1 MAIESEAEAIGR
13 AVAALNAAHDEDPHR
28 RLHQG
33 VERPVERVW
42 CDTVADWVMRLA
54 PGASAALRLAAHSQ
68 HLERWQDPRSNWP
81 EGRAGYLRWRKARQR
96 AHADRAQQLLADA
109 GCEHRLIERV
119 QQLIR
124 KEQLA
129 RDPEAALLEDAA
141 CLTFLE
147 LDLADFA
154 ARHDR
159 EDVLRILRKTWQKMS
174 PAGRNAA
181 RGMTLPNVSAELVAE
196 ALADG

>member
-1 MAIESEAEAIGR
+1 MAQEAEALGR
-13 AVAALNAAHDEDPHR
+13 AIAALNAAHDEDPQR

-54 PGASAALRLAAHSQ
+54 PDASTALRLAAHAQ

-96 AHADRAQQLLADA
+96 AHADRALELLGEA
-109 GCEHRLIERV
+109 GCDPALIERV

-129 RDPEAALLEDAA
+129 RDPEVAVLEDAA

-154 ARHDR
+154 ARHER

-174 PAGRNAA
+174 PAGRDAA
-181 RGMTLPNVSAELVAE
+181 RGMTLPPVSAKLVTE
-196 ALADG
+196 ALTDG